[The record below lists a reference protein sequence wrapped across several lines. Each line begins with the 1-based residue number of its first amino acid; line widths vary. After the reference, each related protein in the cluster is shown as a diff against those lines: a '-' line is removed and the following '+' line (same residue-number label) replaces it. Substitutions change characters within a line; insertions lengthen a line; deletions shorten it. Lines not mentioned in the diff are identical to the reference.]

1 VIRICGAIEIGLV
14 ARDARSGV
22 GQVICATRAEAS
34 VVTLLTLQRGMC
46 SVQRET
52 SAGMV
57 EGCTSPIR
65 GGVALLTNS
74 RESSLHMVRTGRAV
88 EIGLMAGHARSG
100 IGQVIR
106 PTRAEC
112 RVVALCALQRSV
124 GAVKREAGR
133 GVIESGSGPAGG
145 VVALRAI
152 LREARLHVIR
162 VGRAV
167 EVRLMAGNAS
177 RAVRQIVSTGRTEC
191 RVVALCALQRHV
203 GAGQREACG
212 RVIESGTGPG
222 GRVMALRAVLRE
234 AGLYVIRVACVI
246 EVRLMAGN
254 ASRASKAIRAG
265 RAEGRVMALRAL
277 QGDVRSSQ
285 REARRRVIE

>member
-124 GAVKREAGR
+124 GAVKREAG
-133 GVIESGSGPAGG
+133 
-145 VVALRAI
+145 
-152 LREARLHVIR
+152 
-162 VGRAV
+162 
-167 EVRLMAGNAS
+167 
-177 RAVRQIVSTGRTEC
+177 
-191 RVVALCALQRHV
+191 
-203 GAGQREACG
+203 G
-212 RVIESGTGPG
+212 RVIESGTGPA